1 MSRFIPLAALAIFA
15 LVGGQSAA
23 QEMTDEEMLARFLAQ
38 QEALNSIREGGG
50 GLTRGLSIVTVDDQG
65 SAVDA
70 NENVQISPADIST
83 SAADGSQA
91 ADRNQPLVAARFD
104 ENIAVELRIEF
115 DFDSAAISR
124 SQEPVLAQ
132 ICRVIKA
139 SDISSFLI
147 VGHTDSSGS
156 DAYNQRLSQLRADEV
171 GRSLNQNCGIERS
184 RLQTI
189 GHGERF
195 PSNSGDPEAAENR
208 RVEFQAL
215 S

>member
-1 MSRFIPLAALAIFA
+1 MIRSMALAALAIFA
-15 LVGGQSAA
+15 IIGGQSAA
-23 QEMTDEEMLARFLAQ
+23 QEMTDEEMLARFRAQ
-38 QEALNSIREGGG
+38 QEALNSFRDGSG

-65 SAVDA
+65 SAVDG
-70 NENVQISPADIST
+70 NQNVQISPEDISGAT
-83 SAADGSQA
+83 FGHQLADP
-91 ADRNQPLVAARFD
+91 NQPLVAARFPD
-104 ENIAVELRIEF
+104 TIAVELRIEF

-139 SDISSFLI
+139 SDIGSFLI

-171 GRSLNQNCGIERS
+171 GRSLHQNCGISRS

-195 PSNSGDPEAAENR
+195 PSNSGDPKAAENR